1 MTSTRFTDDDPVM
14 KGLRDGS
21 ISWAEAFELEAAE
34 EAKEATAAPAPL
46 CELPPQPIRFPPARP
61 PQQPGT
67 LQRMGVGGY
76 HTYNA
81 PHPAEGV
88 AIKTIIARNLP
99 RDVPNL
105 KDTLRKI
112 FDKYG
117 AIKDIYIPENAD
129 RSSPY
134 FSTIKGF
141 ALIKFLV
148 HESALNAFH
157 HEVVNLVIGRRPI
170 TLEFAKE
177 DR

>member
-1 MTSTRFTDDDPVM
+1 MTSTRFSDDDAIM
-14 KGLRDGS
+14 RGLREGTL
-21 ISWAEAFELEAAE
+21 SWAEAFELEEAE
-34 EAKEATAAPAPL
+34 EAKGSPPTPL
-46 CELPPQPIRFPPARP
+46 AELPSQPARFPPPRP

-76 HTYNA
+76 HTYY
-81 PHPAEGV
+81 HSSLPAEGV
-88 AIKTIIARNLP
+88 AFKTIIARNLP
-99 RDVPNL
+99 RDLPNL

-134 FSTIKGF
+134 FGTIKGF
-141 ALIKFLV
+141 ALIKFVV
-148 HESALNAFH
+148 HESALNAYH

-170 TLEFAKE
+170 ILEFAKE